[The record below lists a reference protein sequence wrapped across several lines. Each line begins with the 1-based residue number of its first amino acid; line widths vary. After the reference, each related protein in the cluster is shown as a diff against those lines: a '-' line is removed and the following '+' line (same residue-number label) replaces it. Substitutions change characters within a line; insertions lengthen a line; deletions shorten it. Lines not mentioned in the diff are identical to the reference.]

1 MHWETYAPVMRKVCY
16 IPCEEMLHFC
26 CDLSCENLE
35 IKRDL
40 PSRCLIVILPR
51 HQSGTKELH
60 EKHAH
65 AYLVSLESGSVSR
78 RKSRNEGETGGITA
92 LGPGFLQGLLHV
104 CES

>member
-1 MHWETYAPVMRKVCY
+1 M
-16 IPCEEMLHFC
+16 
-26 CDLSCENLE
+26 NLK

-65 AYLVSLESGSVSR
+65 AYLVSLKSGSVSR
-78 RKSRNEGETGGITA
+78 RKSRNEGEGGDNSTRA
-92 LGPGFLQGLLHV
+92 GHVTPSFLTDDEEELQSNIDLVSLV
-104 CES
+104 

>member
-1 MHWETYAPVMRKVCY
+1 MTRLRDELVSRQ
-16 IPCEEMLHFC
+16 IFC
-26 CDLSCENLE
+26 RNNLK

-65 AYLVSLESGSVSR
+65 AYLVSLKSGSVSR
-78 RKSRNEGETGGITA
+78 RKSRNEGEGGDNSTRA
-92 LGPGFLQGLLHV
+92 GHVTPSFLTDDEEELQSNIDLVSLV
-104 CES
+104 

>member
-1 MHWETYAPVMRKVCY
+1 MFHNSNKSK
-16 IPCEEMLHFC
+16 L
-26 CDLSCENLE
+26 LSLIKKNLK

-92 LGPGFLQGLLHV
+92 LGPGM
-104 CES
+104 